1 MSKPRYGWW
10 SYAKHI
16 VRSYPALKEEYDE
29 LHRQRITA
37 SSTGLPGAGNYTR
50 TTENTALRQLPR
62 ARQRELDAVEKA
74 ISKTR
79 LLRSGSDRLK
89 VIDLVL
95 WKGTHNIDGAAM
107 QLYISEATARIY
119 HRDFIRLV
127 GFCYGLEDMEEGS

>member
-16 VRSYPALKEEYDE
+16 VRSYPALKREYDE
-29 LHRQRITA
+29 LRAQRIA
-37 SSTGLPGAGNYTR
+37 ANNTGLIGVGNYTR
-50 TTENTALRQLPR
+50 STENAALRQLPR
-62 ARQRELDAVEKA
+62 ARQRELDAVEMA
-74 ISKTR
+74 INKTK

-95 WKGTHNIDGAAM
+95 WKGTHNIDGAALH
-107 QLYISEATARIY
+107 LYISADTAKLY

-127 GFCYGLEDMEEGS
+127 GFCYGLEDVDEGA

>member
-95 WKGTHNIDGAAM
+95 WKGSHKIDGAAM
-107 QLYISEATARIY
+107 QLHISEDTAKLY

-127 GFCYGLEDMEEGS
+127 GFCYGLEDVDEGA